1 MIFSCTSDSSSLK
14 WRQHISPRSVV
25 HVYWGTWSHIPG
37 HNFNFSQYITPFSSG
52 EYATLTWPVSVNII
66 HSKIYCFSAED
77 SSVNK
82 SMSRKYFE
90 LQFYVAKAPH
100 ILCVFCICST
110 ADFRN
115 AFLKTVRQIIR
126 ESVRNMSI
134 PATKPVTASTGT
146 RDLRLFRE
154 LKLIKIVC
162 FATDTDTMWFMRK
175 EGLPCMSAI
184 IYVL

>member
-1 MIFSCTSDSSSLK
+1 MEAT
-14 WRQHISPRSVV
+14 HSPRSVEPM
-25 HVYWGTWSHIPG
+25 HQGTLSHIPEG
-37 HNFNFSQYITPFSSG
+37 HNLNSSQYVTPFSSG
-52 EYATLTWPVSVNII
+52 EYTTLTWPVFVNIMKFLYI
-66 HSKIYCFSAED
+66 LHSNVYCFRAED

-90 LQFYVAKAPH
+90 IQIWVATTPH
-100 ILCVFCICST
+100 TLCVFCICST

-146 RDLRLFRE
+146 RYLRLFKE
-154 LKLIKIVC
+154 LKLIQRIC
-162 FATDTDTMWFMRK
+162 FTTDIDMMQFMRIK
-175 EGLPCMSAI
+175 GLLYLSASS
-184 IYVL
+184 YML

>member
-1 MIFSCTSDSSSLK
+1 
-14 WRQHISPRSVV
+14 
-25 HVYWGTWSHIPG
+25 
-37 HNFNFSQYITPFSSG
+37 
-52 EYATLTWPVSVNII
+52 
-66 HSKIYCFSAED
+66 
-77 SSVNK
+77 
-82 SMSRKYFE
+82 MSRKYFE

-162 FATDTDTMWFMRK
+162 FATDTDTM
-175 EGLPCMSAI
+175 
-184 IYVL
+184 